1 MNQLKLTKSE
11 VEKSG
16 NELIITQKLTR
27 SEL

>member
-11 VEKSG
+11 VEEFG
-16 NELIITQKLTR
+16 NELIISQKLTR